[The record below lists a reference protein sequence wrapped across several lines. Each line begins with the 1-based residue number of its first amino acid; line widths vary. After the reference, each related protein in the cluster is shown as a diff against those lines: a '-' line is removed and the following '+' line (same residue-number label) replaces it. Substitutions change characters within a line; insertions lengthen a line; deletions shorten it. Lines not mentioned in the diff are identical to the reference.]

1 MAEQSRSEGND
12 QQARLVEQAAD
23 RGERLSAYLKRAD
36 GEQMLAEAE
45 DFARRQPW
53 VIAGAGLAVGLVVA
67 RALKASSGTRYQQ
80 RYATAYSAQ
89 STHPRRYE
97 AGQAPQPAYVESPS
111 RSFGNGEGDD
121 RRDGHR
127 GVAVSSE
134 DRNTTVPLDRR
145 DESTAELVKDLLR
158 DVSELVHQEIE
169 LARVEMTEK
178 GKKAGL
184 GLGLFGG
191 SAAFALVTLGGSM
204 ATIVILLDMVMP
216 LWLAALI
223 TTVVYGVVAAVLA
236 LRGRD
241 ELKQAGAPI
250 PGRTRDSIKEDIQ
263 WAKTRAQS
271 KDR

>member
-1 MAEQSRSEGND
+1 M
-12 QQARLVEQAAD
+12 
-23 RGERLSAYLKRAD
+23 
-36 GEQMLAEAE
+36 
-45 DFARRQPW
+45 
-53 VIAGAGLAVGLVVA
+53 
-67 RALKASSGTRYQQ
+67 SS
-80 RYATAYSAQ
+80 
-89 STHPRRYE
+89 
-97 AGQAPQPAYVESPS
+97 V
-111 RSFGNGEGDD
+111 
-121 RRDGHR
+121 
-127 GVAVSSE
+127 
-134 DRNTTVPLDRR
+134 DRNTTVPVDRR

-169 LARVEMTEK
+169 LARVEITEK

-204 ATIVILLDMVMP
+204 ATVIILLDRVMP

-250 PGRTRDSIKEDIQ
+250 PGQTRDSIKEDIQ

>member
-1 MAEQSRSEGND
+1 
-12 QQARLVEQAAD
+12 
-23 RGERLSAYLKRAD
+23 
-36 GEQMLAEAE
+36 
-45 DFARRQPW
+45 
-53 VIAGAGLAVGLVVA
+53 
-67 RALKASSGTRYQQ
+67 
-80 RYATAYSAQ
+80 
-89 STHPRRYE
+89 
-97 AGQAPQPAYVESPS
+97 
-111 RSFGNGEGDD
+111 
-121 RRDGHR
+121 
-127 GVAVSSE
+127 VSSE

-191 SAAFALVTLGGSM
+191 SAAFALVALGGSM

-241 ELKQAGAPI
+241 ELKEAGAPI
-250 PGRTRDSIKEDIQ
+250 PGQTRDSIKEDIQ